1 MTRAKIPSGG
11 VIVVDSPEPQNQ
23 SHTDWKTWLKKEAS
37 AWVSDKLI
45 NERQAQLILS
55 RYGLVEA
62 ESTHTLRQVPMI
74 QALTVIGSV
83 LIGAG
88 VLLLVGANWENMPPI
103 PRLLL
108 LLLATGAAYLGGFWL
123 GREPGHY
130 PGVGNAFILLG
141 SILFGTGIFLVAQS
155 FQITGTGAEEEYARG
170 LLYWFLGILPLAYV
184 LRSRLQLVLALAVGT
199 VWVMVGPMS
208 EHMEWWNRPD
218 LVMLRFMAIGV
229 FLYAVGLIHRD
240 NEAVEGLS
248 PVFAS
253 FGVGFLTF
261 SLYMLSFEYIWPH
274 HYSYGYRH
282 TESLSALIPVVWL
295 WIGPILLIALA
306 SSIWALMKAGQTAAS
321 RSEAGV
327 TIGITLLAAVM
338 TWWVLTPDFAQA
350 IGGYR
355 PGLMVLFNIL
365 LLAMEIGF
373 VWLGWEKGMPGLVN
387 WGLAV
392 FVIHMITRYF
402 DLFGEMFG
410 SGLGF
415 IGAGLV
421 LVIGGAALEKQRRKL
436 IQSIMERRA

>member
-1 MTRAKIPSGG
+1 
-11 VIVVDSPEPQNQ
+11 VFNSPEPQNQ
-23 SHTDWKTWLKKEAS
+23 GQMDWKTWLKKEAG
-37 AWVSDKLI
+37 AWVSEKLI
-45 NERQAQLILS
+45 DQRQAQLILA

-62 ESTHTLRQVPMI
+62 ESTRTLRQVPMI
-74 QALTVIGSV
+74 QALTVIGAV

-88 VLLLVGANWENMPPI
+88 VLLLVGANWENMPPLA
-103 PRLLL
+103 RLALLL
-108 LLLATGAAYLGGFWL
+108 IATASAYLGGYWL

-141 SILFGTGIFLVAQS
+141 SILFGTGIFLVAQT
-155 FQITGTGAEEEYARG
+155 FQISGSGNEQEYSRG
-170 LLYWFLGILPLAYV
+170 LMYWFLSILPLAYV
-184 LRSRLQLVLALAVGT
+184 LRSRLQLALALAVGT

-208 EHMEWWNRPD
+208 EHLEWWGRPD

-229 FLYAVGLIHRD
+229 FLHAVGLIHRD
-240 NEAVEGLS
+240 NSAVEGLS
-248 PVFAS
+248 PVFTS

-261 SLYMLSFEYIWPH
+261 SLYILSFEHVWPH
-274 HYSYGYRH
+274 HYSYGYRD
-282 TESLSALIPVVWL
+282 TESLSALIPVVWM

-306 SSIWALMKAGQTAAS
+306 CSIWALTKANQNTAS

-327 TIGITLLAAVM
+327 TMGITLLAVVM
-338 TWWVLTPDFAQA
+338 TWWVLTPDFAQL
-350 IGGYR
+350 IEGYR
-355 PGLMVLFNIL
+355 HGLMVLFNVL
-365 LLAMEIGF
+365 LLALEIGF

-402 DLFGEMFG
+402 DLFGRMLP

-421 LVIGGAALEKQRRKL
+421 LVIGGAALETQRRKL
-436 IQSIMERRA
+436 IKSMMERRA